1 MVGNISLFPGQ
12 GAQYEK
18 MGLDLFDTYD
28 EVKELFTLA
37 SDTSGLDV
45 HRLLSEGT
53 LEEITAT
60 EKAQV
65 LITLVN
71 LSAAKVLKRKG
82 ATVTATAGFSLGELT
97 SYAVSGVIDDEQLF
111 RLVTR
116 RGALMGQ
123 YGNEAAKRFGAL
135 SMAAVIGLSFD
146 RVQGI
151 ISGSNVDHL
160 YAANDNGP
168 AQVVISG
175 LAASMEAVTAALKEA
190 GARRVIPIQVS
201 GPFHT
206 PLMQEARE
214 AFDADLGA
222 VRFNDPTIALY
233 SNVSGE
239 PVSNGNQVKELCSQQ
254 IVSPVRWTKI
264 MNHLASGYPDLPVV
278 ETGPN
283 KVLSGLMRSVGVK
296 CLQAGTVESIE
307 STLKDIQADE

>member
-1 MVGNISLFPGQ
+1 MVNTIGLFPGQ

-18 MGLDLFDTYD
+18 MGLDLFDRYD

-37 SDTSGLDV
+37 SDISGLDV
-45 HRLLSEGT
+45 RRLLSAGS

-60 EKAQV
+60 DKAQV

-71 LSAAKVLKRKG
+71 LSAAKVLQMKG
-82 ATVTATAGFSLGELT
+82 AAVSATAGFSLGELT
-97 SYAVSGVIDDEQLF
+97 SYAVAGVIDDEQLF
-111 RLVTR
+111 HLVTR
-116 RGALMGQ
+116 RGALMGH
-123 YGNEAAKRFGAL
+123 YGTEAAKRFGEL

-146 RVQGI
+146 QVHQI
-151 ISGSNVDHL
+151 ISEGNVSHL

-175 LAASMEAVTAALKEA
+175 LASSMDAVTPALKA
-190 GARRVIPIQVS
+190 SGARRVIPIQVS

-206 PLMQEARE
+206 PLMQEARQV
-214 AFDADLGA
+214 FDADLEA
-222 VRFNDPTIALY
+222 VHFNDPVIALY

-239 PVSNGNQVKELCSQQ
+239 TVKKGSRVKELCSQQ

-264 MNHLASGYPDLPVV
+264 MNHLVADYSGVPVV
-278 ETGPN
+278 ESGPN
-283 KVLSGLMRSVGVK
+283 KVLSGLMRAVGVK

-307 STLKDIQADE
+307 STMKEIQADE